1 MPTST
6 AEIRNA
12 TRQPQDSNC
21 SSVSATASTARVAL
35 ASRLPAGGPICAAD
49 AQKPRFLG
57 SPYSLDSSTAP
68 PHSPPTPTPWANR
81 RMTSAIG
88 ASTPMAAY
96 PGSSPISTV
105 ATPISS
111 SVLTSTCLRP
121 SLSPSRPKKM
131 PPTGRARN
139 PTAYVEKDSSVPVS
153 GSLSGKNSFGKTSAA
168 AAE

>member
-1 MPTST
+1 
-6 AEIRNA
+6 
-12 TRQPQDSNC
+12 
-21 SSVSATASTARVAL
+21 
-35 ASRLPAGGPICAAD
+35 
-49 AQKPRFLG
+49 
-57 SPYSLDSSTAP
+57 
-68 PHSPPTPTPWANR
+68 
-81 RMTSAIG
+81 MTSAIG

-139 PTAYVEKDSSVPVS
+139 PTAYVENDSSVPVS
-153 GSLSGKNSFGKTSAA
+153 GSLSGKNSLGKTRAA